1 MRKVWFHRVANARRL
16 SGGYLKQSHYF
27 HHVQRMPGFTPRI
40 TFGGNALDPTDRL
53 GAAREEEI
61 SPRWEPTR
69 HDLFFLG
76 GSGWLY
82 LAKSGFGAFA
92 IPRISLIQG
101 LGNAL
106 EDSNVYPFLENKAIW
121 ICVSQEVAD
130 AVLATGRLRGPVFTF
145 PNGIDLSP
153 VEGSEAAYRAKR
165 RPLTIAGYK
174 RPDLARGLSR
184 RLDGEGIAHLSLTDF
199 FDRGAFLG
207 RLAESRVAVCL
218 PREQEGF
225 YLVALEAMAAGCV
238 VVTVDCI
245 GNRGFC
251 HHEANCLIAEPGI
264 ESLFRAA
271 QRALDMPASE
281 REALRRRAR
290 HTVKAHSLEGERARF
305 HAFLADVD
313 CLWRNV

>member
-1 MRKVWFHRVANARRL
+1 MRKIWFYRKADARRL
-16 SGGYLKQSHYF
+16 SGAFLKQSHYF
-27 HHVQRMPGFTPRI
+27 DHVRRMPGFAPRI

-76 GSGWLY
+76 GAGWLY
-82 LAKSGFGAFA
+82 LAESGLGGLP

-101 LGNAL
+101 LGNAR
-106 EDSNVYPFLENKAIW
+106 EDSKVYPFLANKAIW

-130 AVLATGRLRGPVFTF
+130 AILATGRLRGPVFTF

-153 VEGSEAAYRAKR
+153 VEGSEAAYRVKR

-174 RPDLARGLSR
+174 RPDLARGLSQ

-199 FDRGAFLG
+199 CDRGAFLD

-251 HHEANCLIAEPGI
+251 RHEENCLIAEPGI
-264 ESLFRAA
+264 GSLFRAA
-271 QRALDMPASE
+271 QRALDMPTPE

-290 HTVKAHSLEGERARF
+290 YTVKAHSLEGERARF
-305 HAFLADVD
+305 HALLADVD
-313 CLWRNV
+313 RLWRNG